1 MIPTTPCQNAL
12 NPSGQTSA
20 SGEHAR
26 PGCRVWRPAKSIFR
40 RGRRKPHPGRVYS
53 PAGRVVETWLPAFT
67 CTASSLRV
75 LVPVLL
81 LLSAF
86 SSARAEFAGPEPTAI
101 TTYKK
106 AAQGDLALHIFQPEA
121 PATAPRPAIVFF
133 FGGGWVNGTPVQFYP
148 ECAFLASKGWVAISA
163 EYRIRTKHKTSPF
176 ESVADGKSA
185 IRWIR
190 SHAAELG
197 IDPNRIVA
205 AGASAGGQV
214 AAAAAT
220 LPGLDDPADDLK
232 LSPRPNALVLLYPVI
247 DNGPGGYGSKEIGSR
262 YKEFSPMHN
271 ITPAVPPTLV
281 FLGTKDH
288 LIPVATAKEFQSR
301 IQKAGGRCELE
312 LIDGAGHPI
321 FSYKDT
327 NPPLRDTILAKSL
340 AFLNSLSLSQK

>member
-1 MIPTTPCQNAL
+1 MKTL
-12 NPSGQTSA
+12 SA
-20 SGEHAR
+20 SIAL
-26 PGCRVWRPAKSIFR
+26 ALLF
-40 RGRRKPHPGRVYS
+40 
-53 PAGRVVETWLPAFT
+53 APAFP
-67 CTASSLRV
+67 ASAA
-75 LVPVLL
+75 P
-81 LLSAF
+81 A
-86 SSARAEFAGPEPTAI
+86 PTAI

-106 AAQGDLALHIFQPEA
+106 SPQGELALHIFQPTA
-121 PATAPRPAIVFF
+121 TATAPRPAIVFF

-148 ECAFLASKGWVAISA
+148 ECACFASQGWVAISA

-190 SHAAELG
+190 LHAAELG

-220 LPGLDDPADDLK
+220 LPGLDDLADDLK
-232 LSPRPNALVLLYPVI
+232 INPRPNALVLLYPVI
-247 DNGPGGYGSKEIGSR
+247 DNGPGGYGAKEIGAR

-271 ITPAVPPTLV
+271 ITAAVPPTLV

-301 IQKAGGRCELE
+301 IQKTGGRCELE
-312 LIDGAGHPI
+312 LIEGAGHPI
-321 FSYKDT
+321 YSYKDA
-327 NPPLRDTILAKSL
+327 NPPLRDTIERKSL
-340 AFLNSLSLSQK
+340 SFLQSLNSPVKP